1 MSKDENNFFQLEG
14 ESDWQEVA
22 PGIQRKLFGYNENLM
37 LVKVRFD
44 KGAVGTL
51 HHHIHSQA
59 SYVESGKFELTI
71 GGEKKILGK
80 GDGYF
85 VPPNLEHGCVCLEE
99 GMLIDVFNPARE
111 DFIQ

>member
-1 MSKDENNFFQLEG
+1 MAVRLNHLFQIDSG
-14 ESDWQEVA
+14 SGWQDA
-22 PGIQRKLFGYNENLM
+22 GPGIRRQVFGYNDNLM
-37 LVKVRFD
+37 LVKVRFE

-51 HHHIHSQA
+51 HHHVHSQA

-71 GGEKKILGK
+71 GEEKKILQK

-85 VPPNLEHGCVCLEE
+85 VPPNLEHGCICLEE

-111 DFIQ
+111 DFI